1 MKTNYL
7 KIGLCLSLLAGFINT
22 INAQKKN
29 DFGNPTLTRYLNDEK
44 TRSISFSGYTEIWA
58 RYLELNP
65 GSLVN
70 GEQVNSISDLSLRR
84 VRVKMAYQP
93 TEKFTFILQGGLTN
107 VNVASKTSP
116 TFELLDAYAEYKFN
130 DVIAAGAGRSTWR
143 GLSRF
148 TTGPLNTLLYD
159 LPSYATG
166 NAGISDETVREL
178 SIYAKGQIGKLDYR
192 LVIADPYTN
201 VSADPQYNLATF
213 SKTSPNK
220 DYSGY
225 FKYEFF
231 ESENNSS
238 PFHSGTY
245 SGKKKV
251 LALGA
256 GFEYMH
262 NALWHLDETKTTI
275 NDDEKSFAVDIFY
288 DTPINKDRGTSFS
301 AYAMAMNNNYGP
313 NYVRYSGVSN
323 PASGVNTAASSL
335 NGAGNNSPV
344 IGTGNTYYIQIGG
357 TLPYFKKDKNNL
369 QLQPAASV
377 MLSDLDGLH
386 DKALTYDAGVS
397 LLMNGMSSR
406 LTVDAQNRP
415 IYKLNNIGQADV
427 SDRKWQ
433 FVLKYRID
441 FN

>member
-1 MKTNYL
+1 MKKGYL
-7 KIGLCLSLLAGFINT
+7 KIGLCLMLLTGAIN
-22 INAQKKN
+22 NVSAQKKN
-29 DFGNPTLTRYLNDEK
+29 EFGNPTLTKYLNDEK

-58 RYLELNP
+58 RYVELNP

-84 VRVKMAYQP
+84 VRAKMAYQP
-93 TEKFTFILQGGLTN
+93 TEKLTFILQGGLTN
-107 VNVASKTSP
+107 VNVASKTTP
-116 TFELLDAYAEYKFN
+116 AFELLDAYAEYKFN
-130 DVIAAGAGRSTWR
+130 DIISAGAGRSTWR

-159 LPSYATG
+159 LPSYATA
-166 NAGISDETVREL
+166 NAGISDETVRQL
-178 SIYAKGQIGKLDYR
+178 SIYAKGQIGKFDYR

-201 VSADPQYNLATF
+201 TSADPKENLATF
-213 SKTSPNK
+213 SKTHPNK

-231 ESENNSS
+231 ETENNSS

-256 GFEYMH
+256 GFEYTH
-262 NALWHLDETKTTI
+262 NALWHLDQTGTTI
-275 NDDEKSFAVDIFY
+275 NDDEKSFAVDLFY
-288 DTPINKDRGTSFS
+288 DTPINKATGTSFS
-301 AYAMAMNNNYGP
+301 AYAMAMNNDYGP
-313 NYVRYSGVSN
+313 NYTRYSGVSN
-323 PASGVNTAASSL
+323 PASGVNASVSSL
-335 NGAGNNSPV
+335 NGAGNASPV
-344 IGTGNTYYIQIGG
+344 IGTGNTYYVQIGG
-357 TLPYFKKDKNNL
+357 TLPYFNKAKNNM
-369 QLQPAASV
+369 QLQPAGSV

-386 DKALTYDAGVS
+386 DKALTYDAGIS

-406 LTVDAQNRP
+406 LTFDAQNRP
-415 IYKLNNIGQADV
+415 IYALNNAGQADV

-433 FVLKYRID
+433 YVLKYRID

>member
-1 MKTNYL
+1 MKTSYL
-7 KIGLCLSLLAGFINT
+7 KIGICFSLLTGLINT
-22 INAQKKN
+22 VSAQKKN
-29 DFGNPTLTRYLNDEK
+29 DFGNPTLTHYLNEEK
-44 TRSISFSGYTEIWA
+44 TRSIQFSGYTEIWA
-58 RYLELNP
+58 RYAELNP

-93 TEKFTFILQGGLTN
+93 TENFTFVLQGGLTN
-107 VNVASKTSP
+107 VNVASKTTP

-130 DVIAAGAGRSTWR
+130 DFIAAGAGRSTWR

-166 NAGISDETVREL
+166 NAGISDETVRQL
-178 SIYAKGQIGKLDYR
+178 SVYAKGQIGQFDYR

-201 VSADPQYNLATF
+201 TSADAKYNVATF
-213 SKTSPNK
+213 SKTHPNK
-220 DYSGY
+220 DYSAY

-231 ESENNSS
+231 ETENNAS

-251 LALGA
+251 LAVGA

-262 NALWHLDETKTTI
+262 NALWHLNETGTTI
-275 NDDEKSFAVDIFY
+275 NDDEKSFAVDLFY

-313 NYVRYSGVSN
+313 NYTRYSGVSN
-323 PASGVNTAASSL
+323 PASGVNASMSSL
-335 NGAGNNSPV
+335 NGAGNTSPV
-344 IGTGNTYYIQIGG
+344 IGTGNTYYVQIGG
-357 TLPYFKKDKNNL
+357 TLPYFNKAKNNL
-369 QLQPAASV
+369 QLQPAGSI

-406 LTVDAQNRP
+406 LTLDAQNRP
-415 IYKLNNIGQADV
+415 IYALNDANQATV

-433 FVLKYRID
+433 YVLKYRID

>member
-1 MKTNYL
+1 MKTGYL
-7 KIGLCLSLLAGFINT
+7 KIGLCFFFLLGAVT
-22 INAQKKN
+22 MVHAQKTN
-29 DFGNPTLTRYLNDEK
+29 DFGNPTLTHFFNPEK

-58 RYLELNP
+58 RYAELNP

-84 VRVKMAYQP
+84 VRIKMAYQP
-93 TEKFTFILQGGLTN
+93 TEKLTFILQGGLTN
-107 VNVASKTSP
+107 VNVAAKTNP
-116 TFELLDAYAEYKFN
+116 GFELLDAYAEYKFN
-130 DVIAAGAGRSTWR
+130 NVISAGAGRSTWR

-159 LPSYATG
+159 LPSYATA
-166 NAGISDETVREL
+166 NAGISDEVVREF
-178 SIYAKGQIGKLDYR
+178 SIYAKGQIGRLDYR

-201 VSADPQYNLATF
+201 VSADPQFNVANF
-213 SKTSPNK
+213 SKTHPNK

-245 SGKKKV
+245 NGKKKV

-262 NALWHLDETKTTI
+262 NALWHLDGAGTTVH
-275 NDDEKSFAVDIFY
+275 DDEKSFAVDLFY
-288 DTPINKDRGTSFS
+288 DTPINKERGTSFS
-301 AYAMAMNNNYGP
+301 AYAMAMNNDYGP
-313 NYVRYSGVSN
+313 NYTRYSGVSN
-323 PASGVNTAASSL
+323 PASGVVAVSASL
-335 NGAGNNSPV
+335 NGAGNASPV
-344 IGTGNTYYIQIGG
+344 IGTGNTYYLQIGG
-357 TLPYFKKDKNNL
+357 TLPYFNKEKNTL
-369 QLQPAASV
+369 QLQPAGSIT
-377 MLSDLDGLH
+377 LSDLDGLH
-386 DKALTYDAGVS
+386 DKALTYDAGIS

-406 LTVDAQNRP
+406 FTFDAQNRP
-415 IYKLNNIGQADV
+415 IYTLNSAGQATV

>member
-7 KIGLCLSLLAGFINT
+7 KIGICLTLLTGYINNV
-22 INAQKKN
+22 NAQKKN
-29 DFGNPTLTRYLNDEK
+29 DFGNPTLTHYLNEQK
-44 TRSISFSGYTEIWA
+44 TRSISLSGYAEIWA
-58 RYLELNP
+58 RYVALNP

-70 GEQVNSISDLSLRR
+70 GEQVNSVSDLSLRR
-84 VRVKMAYQP
+84 VRIKMAYQP
-93 TEKFTFILQGGLTN
+93 TEKLTFILQGGMTN
-107 VNVASKTSP
+107 VNVASKTTP
-116 TFELLDAYAEYKFN
+116 AFELLDAYAEYKFN
-130 DVIAAGAGRSTWR
+130 DLISAGAGRSTWR

-166 NAGISDETVREL
+166 NAGITDETVREL

-201 VSADPQYNLATF
+201 VSTDPQHNLATF
-213 SKTSPNK
+213 SKTAPNK

-231 ESENNSS
+231 ETENNAS

-262 NALWHLDETKTTI
+262 NALWHLNDAGSTI
-275 NDDEKSFAVDIFY
+275 NDDQKSFAIDLFY
-288 DTPINKDRGTSFS
+288 DTPINKERGTSFS

-313 NYVRYSGVSN
+313 NYTRYSGVSN
-323 PASGVNTAASSL
+323 PASGVNTTMSSL
-335 NGAGNNSPV
+335 NGAGNASPV
-344 IGTGNTYYIQIGG
+344 IGTGNTYYVQIGG
-357 TLPYFKKDKNNL
+357 TLPYFNKDKNSL
-369 QLQPAASV
+369 QLQPAGSI

-406 LTVDAQNRP
+406 LTIDAQNRP
-415 IYKLNNIGQADV
+415 IYTLNDAKLATV